1 MSRPRRAWALVL
13 LPGLL
18 GALTACGEDPD
29 AFEGYCDVVVEEQ
42 AELGRVLAADDGA
55 AGLLPG
61 LPIFERL
68 EEAAPDDVAD
78 DWSVVVQR
86 LSSLADALEA
96 AGVDP
101 ATYDPVDP
109 PDDVTPEELEAIES
123 GAGSVRSEAL
133 REAVQNV
140 EQQSRDVC
148 KTELAL

>member
-1 MSRPRRAWALVL
+1 MRPRRRRRAL
-13 LPGLL
+13 GLL
-18 GALTACGEDPD
+18 AGLLVPLTACGEDPD
-29 AFEGYCDVVVEEQ
+29 AFESYCDVVVDEQ

-61 LPIFERL
+61 LPAFERL
-68 EEAAPDDVAD
+68 EAAAPDDIAD

-86 LSSLADALEA
+86 LSTLADALEA

-109 PDDVTPEELEAIES
+109 PDGVTPEELEAIES

-133 REAVQNV
+133 REAVENV

-148 KTELAL
+148 KTELTP